1 MPELNGVEICEK
13 IRNHYKDQDVII
25 IFLSARSEE
34 YTQIACYDAGGD
46 DYVKKPI
53 KPRLLIKK
61 IESYTKRK
69 KINLD
74 GVIKNGISINE
85 AKHLIFLND
94 KEINLTTT
102 LVKNKEC
109 SFVVFENGIAK
120 CSIEQAYNDNIID
133 FKKPIS
139 CHLFP
144 IRITEYSNFDAI
156 NYEKIKICEPA
167 CECGSNLKLPLFVFL
182 KQAIIRKYGR
192 DFYKEL
198 LMK

>member
-1 MPELNGVEICEK
+1 M
-13 IRNHYKDQDVII
+13 
-25 IFLSARSEE
+25 
-34 YTQIACYDAGGD
+34 
-46 DYVKKPI
+46 
-53 KPRLLIKK
+53 
-61 IESYTKRK
+61 
-69 KINLD
+69 
-74 GVIKNGISINE
+74 
-85 AKHLIFLND
+85 
-94 KEINLTTT
+94 
-102 LVKNKEC
+102 
-109 SFVVFENGIAK
+109 VFENGIAK

-198 LMK
+198 LIVSKHLNRKLDN

>member
-1 MPELNGVEICEK
+1 MIQIDNKIISLDIFENHFACDLNSCKGACCVEGDSGAPLLLAEK
-13 IRNHYKDQDVII
+13 NILDEIYK
-25 IFLSARSEE
+25 
-34 YTQIACYDAGGD
+34 
-46 DYVKKPI
+46 KI
-53 KPRLLIKK
+53 KPYMRQEGIDVVEKEGPTV
-61 IESYTKRK
+61 ID
-69 KINLD
+69 ID
-74 GVIKNGISINE
+74 G
-85 AKHLIFLND
+85 D
-94 KEINLTTT
+94 LTTT

-198 LMK
+198 LIVSKNLNRKSDN